1 MSGGWTAGL
10 KTAGAA
16 ALATKRVNADK
27 SLLPGRVLEFS
38 WADSAC
44 SAKQGLA
51 AMGELLGGDSR
62 VNAVIGPGCSAACE
76 VTSHLSGGQSIP
88 QISWGWYARR
98 ESPFL
103 MLLSCMGVCLQHKP
117 DTLGQEHI
125 RAGTCSTDT
134 ACCVCIVKGARVC
147 LQFSRTVA
155 PETSHGPA
163 LIAMWRLYAW
173 ERAVILSTTESLW
186 FESAL
191 GLAKQLGAA
200 GIEVLKPS
208 AFETGSFN
216 AAILREIKRSTIRIV
231 MLCAYD
237 PDMLEIASK
246 ADTEGMTSVGWAWV
260 LTEGIVANLPE
271 RILGWLYIQP
281 LLLSKGMQ
289 AFAEQVSEYSK
300 SRFNITVDADSID
313 LTYSQTL
320 YDAVMLYAHAAT
332 KVLSEGGDLRDGQA
346 VTAAVRSTTF
356 EGVGGSALVLDEN
369 GDRVESYE
377 IMNYVVGADG
387 AISGV
392 PVGKYDSTERQY
404 TAYERAVVWPGSTME
419 VPKDME
425 DTRREGLCLLF
436 PP

>member
-1 MSGGWTAGL
+1 
-10 KTAGAA
+10 
-16 ALATKRVNADK
+16 
-27 SLLPGRVLEFS
+27 
-38 WADSAC
+38 
-44 SAKQGLA
+44 
-51 AMGELLGGDSR
+51 
-62 VNAVIGPGCSAACE
+62 
-76 VTSHLSGGQSIP
+76 
-88 QISWGWYARR
+88 
-98 ESPFL
+98 
-103 MLLSCMGVCLQHKP
+103 
-117 DTLGQEHI
+117 
-125 RAGTCSTDT
+125 
-134 ACCVCIVKGARVC
+134 
-147 LQFSRTVA
+147 
-155 PETSHGPA
+155 
-163 LIAMWRLYAW
+163 MWRLYAW
-173 ERAVILSTTESLW
+173 EKAVILSTTESLW

-271 RILGWLYIQP
+271 RIQGWLYIQP
-281 LLLSKGMQ
+281 LLPSKGMQ

-300 SRFNITVDADSID
+300 SRFNIPVDADSID

-332 KVLSEGGDLRDGQA
+332 KVLSDGGDLRDGQA

-356 EGVGGSALVLDEN
+356 EGVGGSAVALDEN

-377 IMNYVVGADG
+377 IMNYVVGADS

-425 DTRREGLCLLF
+425 DIRREDCLAGTFYSEEMLACGATAYLSRPALTPSFLF
-436 PP
+436 PSLPRRSITVCGRKLPAGILQQPTWQPRVLKLRGPGTWSSCIV